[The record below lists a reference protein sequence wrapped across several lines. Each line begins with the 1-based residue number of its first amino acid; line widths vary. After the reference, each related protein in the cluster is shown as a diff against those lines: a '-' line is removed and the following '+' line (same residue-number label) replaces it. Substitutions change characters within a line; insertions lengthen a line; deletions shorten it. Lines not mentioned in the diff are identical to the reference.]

1 LRWKKT
7 GLRYLNNLLSVSNL
21 TLPDFMI
28 TQISSGILNSINSI
42 IKLKILVRS
51 TPPSRPNVRLLVHP
65 QKVSSIS
72 MKFGM

>member
-1 LRWKKT
+1 MRWKKT